1 MASTTI
7 LGGRWTVYDLD
18 ENRRKAAWYNGTGG
32 GTRDT
37 TKSLYLALADLEH
50 SGTWMDDGSAMQADT
65 PVEFKVGQFDAGDD
79 DPFFIDPESVQ
90 FLYGGSLKSVG
101 WKRTLPGDGTGNIGI
116 MRFDYSVGA
125 GTDFVAGDIGKTISS
140 ALNGC
145 SGTLLFY
152 ISDGANGTAWVRPDS
167 NTAADDWDDAP
178 AATDIT
184 TTGGTGTG
192 LNQTAAATTGEMNWA
207 NLYNDVGGVASLQPD
222 THLHIYQGAQS
233 GDTAPDAVKLEY
245 DTGVTTQEDYWD
257 DGTFDIM
264 LLIADQSSDLD
275 TQSTYLDEGFATIFA
290 RQYQKTYSFNI
301 ASLYPGGRNPIGMET
316 LNDALNNPSGYGSVT
331 LGTSANNWNVGDEV
345 LGATSGARA
354 IITATS
360 GSNPTITLEFYYIGK
375 SIEGA
380 TTGYIEFNG
389 SEAINNVDDTGTS
402 ASSGAVSNVGPAA
415 LAGLTVTHGADGTY
429 DVDQNGTNELYS
441 IVWNV
446 NSELVGDA
454 FEWAKYTYRM
464 GNRVTT
470 HGDGT
475 EAEQYIGSDYRVV
488 YTGTVT
494 GAVNEGDVV
503 TGVTSG
509 ATGTVVAHHTT
520 DKYVILRN
528 TRGTFQD
535 AEQIQVD
542 GGNYIP
548 ASGTT
553 VAAISP
559 VKACPLGTFAGGI
572 LFLAPGIVL
581 QNRNS
586 ADANNYRTIDDIGNE
601 NIQEPVQISITA
613 SNTRIKDWITFHR
626 LTASGG
632 TVEKDRY
639 TVTSGGLLKGGNTV
653 VINEAAIDVDVPG
666 KSSGGVVVLRDVGT
680 FESHVYHFS
689 SWTGQTF
696 TLDQTVTGTA
706 TAGGDTTTLTAA
718 SGLSALRVGELV
730 RDTTNDEWAYVTEV
744 TSDTSVKTT
753 AKATS
758 WASVAYTANDLVQA
772 YDSADKIYV
781 PLIYTY
787 ETAGTDASPGS
798 ESVSIVFDT
807 TFYGLLKA
815 RAANDSTYKIK
826 PFTIE
831 LTIDGSNIAQSVIR
845 NAETITT

>member
-7 LGGRWTVYDLD
+7 LSGRWTVYDLD
-18 ENRRKAAWYNGTGG
+18 ENRRKAVWYNGTGA

-65 PVEFKVGQFDAGDD
+65 PVEFKVGKFDAGDD
-79 DPFFIDPESVQ
+79 DPMFIDPESAQ
-90 FLYGGSLKSVG
+90 FLYGGSLKTVL
-101 WKRTLPGDGTGNIGI
+101 WKRDLPGDGTGNIGI
-116 MRFDYSVGA
+116 VRFDYTVGA
-125 GTDFVAGDIGKTISS
+125 GTDFASTDWGKTVTHSVG
-140 ALNGC
+140 LD
-145 SGTLLFY
+145 SGTLLY
-152 ISDGANGTAWVRPDS
+152 HISDGTSGTAWVRPDT
-167 NTAADDWDDAP
+167 NTLADDWNS
-178 AATDIT
+178 
-184 TTGGTGTG
+184 TGTNVSVTAGTG
-192 LNQTAAATTGEMNWA
+192 LNLNQTAVATTGELNWA

-222 THLHIYQGAQS
+222 THLYVYQDSQV
-233 GDTAPDAVKLEY
+233 GDTAPDAVVLEY
-245 DTGVTTQEDYWD
+245 DIGATTISDYWD
-257 DGTFDIM
+257 DGTFDIL

-275 TQSTYLDEGFATIFA
+275 TQSTYIDEGFATVLA
-290 RQYQKTYSFNI
+290 RQYQKTFSFNI

-316 LNDALNNPSGYGSVT
+316 ANDALNNPSGYASVT
-331 LGTSANNWNVGDEV
+331 LGTSAGNWNVGDEV
-345 LGATSGARA
+345 LGATSGARF

-360 GSNPTITLEFYYIGK
+360 GANPTITLEGYYIGK

-380 TTGYIEFNG
+380 TIGYVVFNG
-389 SEAINNVDDTGTS
+389 SEAINNQDDTGTS

-429 DVDQNGTNELYS
+429 DVDQSGTNELYS
-441 IVWNV
+441 IVWDV
-446 NSELVGDA
+446 NTQLVDDA
-454 FEWAKYTYRM
+454 FEWAKWTYRR

-470 HGDGT
+470 HGDGI

-488 YTGTVT
+488 YTGVVIGTV
-494 GAVNEGDVV
+494 GEGSVV

-520 DKYVILRN
+520 DKYAILRN
-528 TRGTFQD
+528 SRGTFQD
-535 AEQIQVD
+535 AEQIQID
-542 GGNYIP
+542 GSNYIP

-553 VAAISP
+553 VATIAP
-559 VKACPLGTFAGGI
+559 VKACPLGTLAGGI
-572 LFLAPGIVL
+572 LFLAPGVVL
-581 QNRNS
+581 ANRNS
-586 ADANNYRTIDDIGNE
+586 ADANNYRTIDDVGNE

-626 LTASGG
+626 LTGTGG
-632 TVEKDRY
+632 TVEKDTY
-639 TVTSGGLLKGGNTV
+639 TVTSGGLLAGGNSV
-653 VINEAAIDVDVPG
+653 VVNEASINTDEPG
-666 KSSGGVVVLRDVGT
+666 KTGGGVVVVRDVGT

-706 TAGGDTTTLTAA
+706 TAGGDTNTLTAA

-730 RDTTNDEWAYVTEV
+730 RDTTNSEYAYVTEV
-744 TSDTSVKTT
+744 TSDTSVETT
-753 AKATS
+753 TKATS

-787 ETAGTDASPGS
+787 ETVGTDASPGS
-798 ESVSIVFDT
+798 ASVSIVYDAAF
-807 TFYGLLKA
+807 FGLLKG
-815 RAANDSTYKIK
+815 RAANDSAYKIK

-831 LTIDGSNIAQSVIR
+831 LSIDGSNITQSVIR
-845 NAETITT
+845 NTETITT